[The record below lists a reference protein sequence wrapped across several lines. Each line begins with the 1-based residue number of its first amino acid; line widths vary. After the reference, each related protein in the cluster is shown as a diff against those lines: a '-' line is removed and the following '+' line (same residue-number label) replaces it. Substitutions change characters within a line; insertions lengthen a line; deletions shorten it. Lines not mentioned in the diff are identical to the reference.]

1 MAVAYYWPSTLPQLP
16 QLDSFSETN
25 GVLIIRSPMD
35 AGPAK
40 QRRRGKRPRTMQVS
54 FFMDAAQRATLDNF
68 IENTIMGTARFG
80 FTHPIKQVVEE
91 VRIVPQQDGQL
102 YTLQPITF
110 NWYSISMT
118 FEVLP

>member
-1 MAVAYYWPSTLPQLP
+1 MAVSYYWPSTLPQLP

-54 FFMDAAQRATLDNF
+54 FFMDATQRATLDNF

-91 VRIVPQQDGQL
+91 VRIVPQQDGQM
-102 YTLQPITF
+102 YALQPITF
-110 NWYSISMT
+110 NWYSISLT

>member
-1 MAVAYYWPSTLPQLP
+1 MTTAYIWPPALPQSP
-16 QLDSFSETN
+16 QMDSFSETK

-40 QRRRGKRPRTMQVS
+40 QRRRGRRPDTMQVS
-54 FFMDAAQRATLDNF
+54 FFMDASQKLVLDNF
-68 IENTIMGTARFG
+68 IENTIMGTARFAYK
-80 FTHPIKQVVEE
+80 HPLTFQNLE
-91 VRIVPQQDGQL
+91 VRIVPQQDGQF